1 MNAQRLIPLATL
13 VIGGAFAMNDIRVG
27 VFPAGVVDDPGT
39 YWVYSCGLKR
49 GLWIDADFQEGG
61 LTPHFNELPMKGQ
74 EEFPKVHGC
83 VAMWPHRNTAVNF
96 REFLLTFHRKLI
108 EMRS

>member
-13 VIGGAFAMNDIRVG
+13 VIAGAFAMNDIRVG
-27 VFPAGVVDDPGT
+27 VFPAGVVDGPGT

-74 EEFPKVHGC
+74 ELFPKVHGC
-83 VAMWPHRNTAVNF
+83 VAMWPNDPWSP
-96 REFLLTFHRKLI
+96 FHR
-108 EMRS
+108 RP